1 MEVVLRQVGYTLE
14 EINTMSEKLILYRF
28 LIGQKILT
36 GGSEGTSGTS
46 MPPVPQPPPVP
57 SSPARGM
64 RRSPSGTSYNFP
76 R

>member
-1 MEVVLRQVGYTLE
+1 MEVVLRQGGYTLE

-28 LIGQKILT
+28 LIAQKVLSGD
-36 GGSEGTSGTS
+36 GGEASS
-46 MPPVPQPPPVP
+46 MPVPPPP
-57 SSPARGM
+57 PTPSPARGM